1 MKHSD
6 GILQE
11 EVVNLIPALRAF
23 ARTFYRSPADA
34 DDLVQETL
42 VRALGNIEQFKQ
54 GTRMKSWLFTIMRN
68 AFCTRFRLRQREP
81 LGAEECVSLGGS
93 VPADQEWHL
102 RGHELEAACGRLPEP
117 YRAAFAYIFVD
128 GRSYEE
134 AAVHF
139 HCPIGTIKSRVNR
152 ARQRIAHDIGYYQ

>member
-1 MKHSD
+1 MKHSTE
-6 GILQE
+6 ILQE
-11 EVVNLIPALRAF
+11 EVVALIPALRAF
-23 ARTFYRSPADA
+23 ARTFYRSSADA

-68 AFCTRFRLRQREP
+68 AFCTRFRLRQRET
-81 LGAEECVSLGGS
+81 LGADECASSQGS

-102 RGHELEAACGRLPEP
+102 RGHELEAACGHLPEP
-117 YRAAFAYIFVD
+117 YRAAFAFVFVD

-134 AAVHF
+134 AADHF

-152 ARQRIAHDIGYYQ
+152 ARQRIAHDIGYYH